1 MSNNNIFTT
10 LGASN
15 HSEGKREENDFYAT
29 EPKAIIELLKYE
41 KFNKDIWECACGQN
55 HIANVLKDSDYN
67 VRCSDL
73 IERIKG
79 IEIKDFLA
87 DTNTELWKGDIITNP
102 PYKYA
107 QQFIEKSLDIIPE
120 GNKVAMFLK
129 IQFLEGKKRKLLFQK
144 YPPKVL
150 YVSSSRLNC
159 AKNGDFETYKTN
171 SAIAYGWFIWEKGF
185 KGDTV
190 IKWFN

>member
-1 MSNNNIFTT
+1 MSNNVFTT

-41 KFNKDIWECACGQN
+41 KFNKDIWECACGQK
-55 HIANVLKDSDYN
+55 HIANVLKDNDYN

-107 QQFIEKSLDIIPE
+107 QQFIEKALDIIPE

-159 AKNGDFETYKTN
+159 AKNGDFETYKNN

-185 KGDTV
+185 KGNTI

>member
-1 MSNNNIFTT
+1 MSNNIFTT

-73 IERIKG
+73 IGRIKG

-107 QQFIEKSLDIIPE
+107 QQFIEKALDIIPE

-159 AKNGDFETYKTN
+159 AKNGDFETYKNN

-185 KGDTV
+185 KGDTI